1 MPRTLERRQTGNDEN
16 GQPGATVYGNIFSKS
31 LCKSEQK
38 EVFVFKSVKISAFL
52 QRSFLLGVVKP

>member
-1 MPRTLERRQTGNDEN
+1 MPRTLERRHTGNDEN

-38 EVFVFKSVKISAFL
+38 EVFVFKSAKISAFL
-52 QRSFLLGVVKP
+52 QRSLLLAVVNR